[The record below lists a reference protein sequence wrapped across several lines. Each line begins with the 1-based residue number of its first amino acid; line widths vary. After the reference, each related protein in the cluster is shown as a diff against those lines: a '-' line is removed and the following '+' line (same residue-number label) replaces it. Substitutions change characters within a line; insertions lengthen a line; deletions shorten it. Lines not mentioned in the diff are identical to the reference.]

1 MHNVWRHSGGRDL
14 IIVNM
19 YSIFCDFFLAWSCQ
33 LWYIL
38 VLIHPQIHPRVA
50 RPIGWNYTQLL
61 VAGAIIPT
69 SCQHLQISQLKH
81 AKTVSTVKNDLLF
94 FHSFLFFL
102 SLSLSFILFL
112 SNFGTRVMQQIGDFT
127 VNHDPNPKVPD
138 SRKSN
143 LDRDRAPTSPNR
155 AGLEPNGTNTWLQ
168 IDHHLSFHHVCWL
181 ESPYRNPHCPKKT
194 PDCMRNVVTNT
205 FLTRHKNM
213 FSTVSWIQ
221 LCQAAGWIHPHRLDQ
236 CSDATFPPR
245 S

>member
-1 MHNVWRHSGGRDL
+1 MEAFWRKRS
-14 IIVNM
+14 N
-19 YSIFCDFFLAWSCQ
+19 YSEYVLYILWLFLAWSCQ

-38 VLIHPQIHPRVA
+38 VLIHRLQGPSVEHTPNCWLI
-50 RPIGWNYTQLL
+50 WL
-61 VAGAIIPT
+61 VGPCNPT

-81 AKTVSTVKNDLLF
+81 AQTVSTVKNTFSSFTLSF
-94 FHSFLFFL
+94 FF

-155 AGLEPNGTNTWLQ
+155 AGLEPTGTNTWLQ

-181 ESPYRNPHCPKKT
+181 ESPYRNPHCPKKNTGLHEKCGYKHIFHT
-194 PDCMRNVVTNT
+194 P
-205 FLTRHKNM
+205 
-213 FSTVSWIQ
+213 
-221 LCQAAGWIHPHRLDQ
+221 
-236 CSDATFPPR
+236 
-245 S
+245 